1 MRCGGKRQ
9 GRSGAAACARIVAEA
24 TEPQQEK
31 PLRPKQCHKYMQ
43 KRVAEQFPAIVN
55 GFISEALKG
64 SCPHMKL
71 AVELLEPAKVDAR
84 RGRSSVHMLLDQ
96 LGE

>member
-1 MRCGGKRQ
+1 M
-9 GRSGAAACARIVAEA
+9 AEA
-24 TEPQQEK
+24 AEPQPAK
-31 PLRPKQCHKYMQ
+31 PLRPKQCHKHLQ
-43 KRVAEQFPAIVN
+43 KRLADEFPNIVN

-84 RGRSSVHMLLDQ
+84 RGKSSVHMLLEQ

>member
-1 MRCGGKRQ
+1 M
-9 GRSGAAACARIVAEA
+9 AEA
-24 TEPQQEK
+24 AEPQQEK

-71 AVELLEPAKVDAR
+71 AVELLESAKIDVR
-84 RGRSSVHMLLDQ
+84 RGKSSVHMLLDQ

>member
-9 GRSGAAACARIVAEA
+9 VGRGARIMAEA
-24 TEPQQEK
+24 AEPQQEK

-71 AVELLEPAKVDAR
+71 AVELLESAKIDVR
-84 RGRSSVHMLLDQ
+84 RGKSSVHMLLDQ